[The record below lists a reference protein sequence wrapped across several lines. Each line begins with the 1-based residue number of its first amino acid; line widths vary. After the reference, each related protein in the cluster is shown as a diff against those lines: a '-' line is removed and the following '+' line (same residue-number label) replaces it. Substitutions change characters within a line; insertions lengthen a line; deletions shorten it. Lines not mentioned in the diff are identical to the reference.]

1 MADLV
6 ITATSVVPA
15 ASAKLETGVAGE
27 AITAGQ
33 MVYKA
38 AASGKFFKADC
49 DSATAEVRSPVGLA
63 VNGGAANQPLTIVK
77 KGQVT
82 LGAVLT
88 EGVGYYLSGT
98 AGGICPVADLGSGD
112 YPVFLGF
119 AISPS
124 VLNLDMVE
132 AGVDLA

>member
-1 MADLV
+1 MADLTL
-6 ITATSVVPA
+6 TAASVVPG
-15 ASAKLETGVAGE
+15 ASAKTETGVAGE

-33 MVYKA
+33 VVYKS
-38 AASGKFFKADC
+38 ASTGKYLKADC
-49 DSATAEVRSPVGLA
+49 DSATAEVRSPVGIALA
-63 VNGGAANQPLTIVK
+63 SASLNQPLTIARS
-77 KGQVT
+77 GQVA

-119 AISPS
+119 AVSTS
-124 VLNLDMVE
+124 VLNLSIVE